1 MKKKLFQNYTF
12 EFDKNEKKVLISFC
26 NQAIKQ
32 MQGDER
38 FFKDIKAF
46 DSIIK
51 KLESDK
57 NPVKLTKDEKTK
69 LVFQL
74 KENVKYFRKEMDK
87 SWFIKKWLMK
97 NMYNQYTNL
106 LTKHFEN

>member
-1 MKKKLFQNYTF
+1 MKKKLFQNYSF
-12 EFDKNEKKVLISFC
+12 EFDKNERKVLTSFC

-46 DSIIK
+46 ESIIK
-51 KLESDK
+51 KLEGDS
-57 NPVKLTKDEKTK
+57 NPVKFTKEEKTK

-74 KENVKYFRKEMDK
+74 KENVKYFQKEMDK
-87 SWFIKKWLMK
+87 SWFFKKWLMK
-97 NMYNQYTNL
+97 NMFNQYNNL